1 MNTWESWSW
10 FIKSKFIHPTW
21 IASNIRSCWLPKTS
35 SLQDTVKEKPVS
47 RSLARHTYWKHV
59 LCLRTVH
66 SCMGI
71 YPEEGNQAV
80 LRSSLC
86 CSQTLEEDPGADA
99 ASLIVATVLLS
110 WFRWL
115 WGIRSGRGRAEQSN
129 ICITATIKNQ
139 AMGANKMSLWW
150 TSNSI
155 YTRTGQKYYIIWVI
169 HIGHSLVCV
178 V

>member
-1 MNTWESWSW
+1 MNTGESWYW
-10 FIKSKFIHPTW
+10 FIKSKFIHSPTW

-35 SLQDTVKEKPVS
+35 SLQDTVKEKHVS

-59 LCLRTVH
+59 FCLRTVH

-99 ASLIVATVLLS
+99 ASLIATVLLS

-115 WGIRSGRGRAEQSN
+115 WGIRSGWGRAEQCN

-139 AMGANKMSLWW
+139 DEFMLDIKQHLYWEW
-150 TSNSI
+150 TKISYHLSNS
-155 YTRTGQKYYIIWVI
+155 YWSQSCLFTAK
-169 HIGHSLVCV
+169 
-178 V
+178 